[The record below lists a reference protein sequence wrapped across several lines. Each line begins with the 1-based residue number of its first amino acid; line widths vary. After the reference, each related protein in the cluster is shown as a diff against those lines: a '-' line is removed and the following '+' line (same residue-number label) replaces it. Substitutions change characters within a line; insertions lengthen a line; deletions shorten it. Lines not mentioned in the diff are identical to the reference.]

1 MEGAGGGG
9 DSKELERREK
19 RLVKSRPE
27 VQFLGV
33 SFGLS
38 IHCTH
43 EYSVFQT
50 KAPFF
55 FQFSWVGHF
64 KNQWEEIMKVALG
77 VFLLQDCPD
86 S

>member
-64 KNQWEEIMKVALG
+64 KKSMGRDNESGSRCVSASGL
-77 VFLLQDCPD
+77 PR
-86 S
+86 